1 MRIISNSTKF
11 SASLTILALLAALCV
26 MLAACSPDADDG
38 TKEEE
43 ILNFH
48 IKASQSTEYPING
61 DSALS
66 ASFAYANSIA
76 NTVQGFYTDGN
87 RTHYALRNL
96 DMSLVHKLDGF
107 GNLNVTDLA
116 NADGISY
123 ANQTLDV
130 YVKTSDGVMHY
141 SRKFRDPQDG

>member
-1 MRIISNSTKF
+1 MN
-11 SASLTILALLAALCV
+11 V
-26 MLAACSPDADDG
+26 Q
-38 TKEEE
+38 
-43 ILNFH
+43 

-61 DSALS
+61 YSALS
-66 ASFAYANSIA
+66 AAFAYANSIA

-96 DMSLVHKLDGF
+96 DLSLVHKLDGF

-141 SRKFRDPQDG
+141 SGNSGSAGRMNTCLLYTSSALPAGYHRSCTRTVRAAPLRYAGWFNPRAPV